1 MNKRDFEQTAK
12 KSDIARGLPL
22 LFDLVNLSRY
32 GPKNFNVW
40 GCNILAKITFLPI
53 GQVYVVID

>member
-22 LFDLVNLSRY
+22 LFDLVNPSRY
-32 GPKNFNVW
+32 GPKNFNV
-40 GCNILAKITFLPI
+40 
-53 GQVYVVID
+53 